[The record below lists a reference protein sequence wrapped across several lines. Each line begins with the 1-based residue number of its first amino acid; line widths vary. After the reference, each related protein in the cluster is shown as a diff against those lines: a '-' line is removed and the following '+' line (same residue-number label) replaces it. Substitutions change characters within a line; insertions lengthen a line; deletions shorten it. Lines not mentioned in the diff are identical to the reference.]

1 MPEQCPCYIKEGK
14 LNSTNP
20 SSECFLSQN
29 KYLCF
34 LRKEYLFSILCVIS
48 GLLFFFEL
56 GGRSFELRDVPRYA
70 EMAREMLHSGSWMVT
85 QFHGHIYMSKPP
97 MLMWL
102 IAIFSS
108 VGHQVTP
115 LTARLPNALGGFA
128 GVLMTYYFTQKFSTK
143 RIAFLSAVILTTCQK
158 YFWHGREAR
167 TDMLFT
173 VFVMFALYF
182 FYLGYREKRGFYIG
196 FYLSL
201 VFATLTK
208 GPLGIIFAFSI
219 IATYLALQRD
229 LKSFKTMQWHW
240 GAVIF
245 VSLVGAWVT
254 IFCLKVGIKP
264 LMFTV
269 KNEFLTRVNKPISH
283 AEPFYYY
290 FVKIWTDFA
299 PWSLLIPFACIYA
312 YKKWREGNS
321 HLTFISCWLVVI
333 FVFLFAAKAKCT
345 RYMIPLFPALSILVA
360 NLINETYENIILSPR
375 WLTSITR
382 WIVLILAI
390 IAAVAAVAVPS
401 YFLKPLWIGIIISIL
416 ILVILIKLFL
426 HFRKKNQLLKVSI
439 AFIILIT
446 SAGWMIYID
455 QLTKE
460 SNRRSFGPALVST
473 IKEETTAWDGYT
485 IRGYKIDRSVW
496 NIINMNLNMPI
507 PRIESLEELRQFLNS
522 TDTKSICI
530 MEKIVFDK
538 IKEDVLNN
546 EIKTIDIYA
555 KKHPLV
561 VLTRK

>member
-1 MPEQCPCYIKEGK
+1 MK
-14 LNSTNP
+14 NANP
-20 SSECFLSQN
+20 FSECFLSQN
-29 KYLCF
+29 KYLLY
-34 LRKEYLFSILCVIS
+34 LRKEYLFVILCIIS

-85 QFHGHIYMSKPP
+85 KFHGHIYMSKPP

-108 VGHQVTP
+108 VGNQVTP

-182 FYLGYREKRGFYIG
+182 FYLGYKEKRGFYIG
-196 FYLSL
+196 FYLAL

-219 IATYLALQRD
+219 IAVYLALQRD
-229 LKSFKTMQWHW
+229 LKAFKTMKWRW
-240 GAVIF
+240 GGIIF
-245 VSLVGAWVT
+245 ITLLGAWVS

-264 LMFTV
+264 LLFTV
-269 KNEFLTRVNKPISH
+269 KNEFITRVNNPISH
-283 AEPFYYY
+283 AEPIYYY

-299 PWSLLIPFACIYA
+299 PWSFFIPLACIYA

-360 NLINETYENIILSPR
+360 NLINDTYENIILSPR
-375 WLTSITR
+375 WLTSVTR
-382 WIVLILAI
+382 WVILILAV
-390 IAAVAAVAVPS
+390 IAAAAVVAVPS
-401 YFLKPLWIGIIISIL
+401 YLLKPLWTGIIVSTL
-416 ILVILIKLFL
+416 IIPILIKSFL
-426 HFRKKNQLLKVSI
+426 HFRKKGRLLKVSL
-439 AFIILIT
+439 AFVILIT
-446 SAGWMIYID
+446 TTGWLIFLD

-460 SNRRSFGPALVST
+460 SNRRSFGPKLVST
-473 IKEETTAWDGYT
+473 VKEESASWNDYT
-485 IRGYKIDRSVW
+485 IRGYKLDRSVW
-496 NIINMNLNMPI
+496 NIVNMNLNMPT
-507 PRIESLEELRQFLNS
+507 PKIESIEELNQFLAS
-522 TDTKSICI
+522 VETKPICI
-530 MEKIVFDK
+530 IEKVVFDK
-538 IKEDVLNN
+538 IKDDVLNDSL
-546 EIKTIDIYA
+546 KAIDVYA